1 MVVFVALLAAT
12 AAMAADIVTV
22 PTANQLK
29 AGEVD
34 VAHYWIG
41 TDLPPI
47 QTPGGPL
54 RAPTQLNFNTLYVGL
69 TDRIEID
76 AHEVKPVGGDIAIAS
91 STIWN
96 ATVLLLKE
104 DKRNPNVVI
113 GGRNLE
119 GTSGPAGV
127 KASWFISAA
136 KTVLAPV
143 GAPPSFS
150 NPVLRLHLSVGTEDW
165 TLFGEKRHDG
175 IFGGVQA
182 MVSPQFGLVV
192 LHDSQDLIT
201 GITYT
206 RNPKWP
212 TIKGGT
218 YGDHRWAG
226 INYTFNVK

>member
-1 MVVFVALLAAT
+1 MARLAMVVFVALLAAT
-12 AAMAADIVTV
+12 AATAADIVTV

-41 TDLPPI
+41 TDLP
-47 QTPGGPL
+47 TG
-54 RAPTQLNFNTLYVGL
+54 APTQINFNTLYVGL
-69 TDRIEID
+69 TDRVEID
-76 AHEVKPVGGDIAIAS
+76 AHQVKMIGGALS
-91 STIWN
+91 FPSTTIWN
-96 ATVLLLKE
+96 ATILVLKE

-119 GTSGPAGV
+119 GASGPAGV

-182 MVSPQFGLVV
+182 MVSPQFGLVA

-206 RNPKWP
+206 HTPKCP
-212 TIKGGT
+212 TIKAGT
-218 YGDHRWAG
+218 YGDHTWAG